1 MIEVKIIDLEE
12 DEISTFVLRDLNYDA
27 PALAIIR
34 TLEEYF
40 QGGTFEYE
48 DEPYIE
54 YHQGEQYVPEGW
66 EMSGGE
72 NPRLIYSNAARR
84 LSIFHVRSVGKS
96 REHEFMDK
104 AITDFQQD
112 S

>member
-12 DEISTFVLRDLNYDA
+12 DEVRVFVLRDLKYDT

-40 QGGTFEYE
+40 MQGEFEYE

-54 YHQGEQYVPEGW
+54 YRLGEQHVPEGW
-66 EMSGGE
+66 TMSEGE

-84 LSIFHVRSVGKS
+84 HAVFHVRSVDDS
-96 REHEFMDK
+96 RIEEFMDK
-104 AITDFQQD
+104 AITDFQQE
-112 S
+112 